1 MSREAEGNRLVS
13 RDSVGHEG
21 PVMKELVLPDSLATS
36 LASGHPWVYRDHVG
50 RFTAPTGSVVLV
62 KSGSFSAYGIWDEES
77 AIALRI
83 FSTKQAPDEP
93 WLEARVR
100 EAWQLRAPLREQGV
114 TGYRLIFGEADSLP
128 GIVVDLYGEFAVL
141 VTYSKSLGSLSARL
155 GPIVARIANCRGVVR
170 RIKNE
175 EGVELRPLFGELPPD
190 VLYIEEHGMTLLAR
204 SRSGQKTGLFFD
216 HRENRQYVRKNA
228 RGCRVLN
235 LYSYTGGFSVAAA
248 LGGAVG
254 VTSVDI
260 AAPAVADSEENFGL
274 NGLSEFPHR
283 AVAQDVIVFLE
294 RAKKSGEKYD
304 LVVCDPPS
312 FAKNRTQQKAA
323 EKAYR
328 RVMSEALAVVAPGG
342 LFCAASCT
350 SQIGP
355 EAFRHA
361 INDAARKARV
371 RFQIVHDVGQPSD
384 HPVLVGHEEG
394 RYLKFVAGRVL
405 DRC

>member
-1 MSREAEGNRLVS
+1 
-13 RDSVGHEG
+13 
-21 PVMKELVLPDSLATS
+21 MKELVLPDSLATS

-50 RFTAPTGSVVLV
+50 RFTAPAGSVVLV
-62 KSGSFSAYGIWDEES
+62 KSGSFSAYGIWDDES

-83 FSTKQAPDEP
+83 YSTKRPPDDAWFE
-93 WLEARVR
+93 ERVR
-100 EAWQLRAPLREQGV
+100 EAWLLRASLRDQGV
-114 TGYRLIFGEADSLP
+114 TGYRLIFGEADALP

-141 VTYSKSLGSLSARL
+141 VTYSKSLGALAARL
-155 GPIVARIANCRGVVR
+155 GPVVARVTGCRGVVR
-170 RIKNE
+170 RFKSD
-175 EGVELRPLFGELPPD
+175 EGVELRPLFGEMPPE
-190 VLYIEEHGMTLLAR
+190 VLYVEEHGMKLLAR

-216 HRENRQYVRKNA
+216 HRENRAYVKRAA

-248 LGGAVG
+248 LGGAKS

-260 AAPAVADSEENFGL
+260 AAPAILDAEENFRL
-274 NGLSEFPHR
+274 NGLAEFPHR
-283 AVAQDVIVFLE
+283 AVAQDVIAFLE
-294 RAKKSGEKYD
+294 GAKKSGEKYD
-304 LVVCDPPS
+304 LIVCDPPS
-312 FAKNRTQQKAA
+312 FAKNRTQLRAA

-328 RVMSEALAVVAPGG
+328 RVMGEALGVVSPGG

-361 INDAARKARV
+361 LCDAARKARV
-371 RFQIVHDVGQPSD
+371 RFQIVHDIGQPSD

-394 RYLKFVAGRVL
+394 RYLKFIVGRVL
-405 DRC
+405 ERC